1 MAQTVRNP
9 LALQG
14 TWVQSLDQIVFP
26 FSLWRRST
34 LVFLPGEFHG
44 QRSLVS
50 YSPWDPKESD
60 MAEQLTLFFFKT
72 LQNCISFAK
81 YQHES
86 ATGLHVDRHFFQN
99 RLTEAYCILKT
110 YKVFKKIRNWE

>member
-26 FSLWRRST
+26 FSLWRLST

-60 MAEQLTLFFFKT
+60 MAEQLTLFFFFKLYKIVLVLPNINMNLPQVCMLTGTFFKT
-72 LQNCISFAK
+72 DL
-81 YQHES
+81 
-86 ATGLHVDRHFFQN
+86 
-99 RLTEAYCILKT
+99 LKHI
-110 YKVFKKIRNWE
+110 VF